1 MKFFMDP
8 DFRQDARIEK
18 VISALVL
25 EDIVRAALKEDLGH
39 GHDIT
44 TECVVPLD
52 KDARAVVNARK
63 DGRLA
68 GVVAGLAAFTLTD
81 PDCEIEILK
90 TDGEDVTAG
99 EDIAIITGSARS
111 ILTAERTALNF
122 MQHLS
127 GIATL
132 TKQYVDAIEDTGAKI
147 ADSRKTVPGMR
158 ALAKQAVRLGGG
170 MNHRY
175 GLDDAILIKDTH
187 IALAGGIYPALQM
200 AKANAGHMV
209 KIEIEVDTMY
219 QLEEVLQYGGA
230 DIVMLDNFPVKE
242 IEQAVKLI
250 DGRLIIEAS
259 GGVTLDTVKAIAE
272 TGVHIISVGSLTHSA
287 PALDIGLDIE
297 PIEEE

>member
-1 MKFFMDP
+1 M
-8 DFRQDARIEK
+8 
-18 VISALVL
+18 ISALVL

-39 GHDIT
+39 GHDFT

-63 DGRLA
+63 AGRLA

-81 PDCEIEILK
+81 PDCEIEIFK
-90 TDGEDVTAG
+90 MDGEDVAEG
-99 EDIAIITGSARS
+99 EDIAVITGSARS

-132 TKQYVDAIEDTGAKI
+132 TKSYVDAIEDTGAKI
-147 ADSRKTVPGMR
+147 ADTRKTIPGMR

-175 GLDDAILIKDTH
+175 GLDDAVLIKDNH

-200 AKANAGHMV
+200 AKENAGHMV
-209 KIEIEVDTMY
+209 KIEIEVDTID
-219 QLEEVLQYGGA
+219 QLEEVLQHGGA
-230 DIVMLDNFPVKE
+230 DIIMLDNFTIKDME
-242 IEQAVKLI
+242 KAVKMI
-250 DGRLIIEAS
+250 DGKAIIEAS
-259 GGVTLDTVKAIAE
+259 GGVNLNTVKAIAE
-272 TGVHIISVGSLTHSA
+272 TGVHIISVGALTHSA
-287 PALDIGLDIE
+287 PALDIGLDV
-297 PIEEE
+297 EEIGS

>member
-1 MKFFMDP
+1 M
-8 DFRQDARIEK
+8 
-18 VISALVL
+18 ISALVL

-63 DGRLA
+63 AGRLA

-81 PDCEIEILK
+81 PDCEIEIFK
-90 TDGEDVTAG
+90 MDGEDVAEG
-99 EDIAIITGSARS
+99 EDIAVITGSARS

-132 TKQYVDAIEDTGAKI
+132 TKSYVDAIEDTGAKI
-147 ADSRKTVPGMR
+147 ADTRKTIPGMR

-175 GLDDAILIKDTH
+175 GLDDAVLIKDNH

-200 AKANAGHMV
+200 AKENAGHMV
-209 KIEIEVDTMY
+209 KIEIEVDTID
-219 QLEEVLQYGGA
+219 QLEEVLQHGGA
-230 DIVMLDNFPVKE
+230 DIIMLDNFTIKDME
-242 IEQAVKLI
+242 KAVKMI
-250 DGRLIIEAS
+250 DGKAIIEAS
-259 GGVTLDTVKAIAE
+259 GGVNLNTVKAIAE
-272 TGVHIISVGSLTHSA
+272 TGVHIISVGALTHSA
-287 PALDIGLDIE
+287 HALDIGLDV
-297 PIEEE
+297 EEIGS

>member
-1 MKFFMDP
+1 M
-8 DFRQDARIEK
+8 
-18 VISALVL
+18 ISALVL

-63 DGRLA
+63 SGRLA

-81 PDCEIEILK
+81 PECEIEIFK
-90 TDGEDVTAG
+90 FDGEDVAEG
-99 EDIAIITGSARS
+99 EDIAVITGSARS
-111 ILTAERTALNF
+111 ILTAERVALNF

-132 TKQYVDAIEDTGAKI
+132 TKSYVDAVEDTGAKI
-147 ADSRKTVPGMR
+147 ADTRKTIPGMR

-175 GLDDAILIKDTH
+175 GLDDAVLIKDNH

-200 AKANAGHMV
+200 ARENAGHMV
-209 KIEIEVDTMY
+209 KIEIEVDTID
-219 QLEEVLQYGGA
+219 QLEEVLSHGGA
-230 DIVMLDNFPVKE
+230 DIIMLDNFGVKDLE
-242 IEQAVKLI
+242 KAVKMI
-250 DGRLIIEAS
+250 DGKAIIEAS
-259 GGVTLDTVKAIAE
+259 GGVNLNTVKAIAE
-272 TGVHIISVGSLTHSA
+272 TGVHIISVGALTHSA
-287 PALDIGLDIE
+287 PALDIGLDM
-297 PIEEE
+297 EEVGS

>member
-1 MKFFMDP
+1 M
-8 DFRQDARIEK
+8 
-18 VISALVL
+18 ISALVL

-63 DGRLA
+63 AGRLA

-90 TDGEDVTAG
+90 MDGEDVTEG

-132 TKQYVDAIEDTGAKI
+132 TKKYVDAIEDTGAKI

-175 GLDDAILIKDTH
+175 GLDDAILIKDNH

-200 AKANAGHMV
+200 AKENAGHMV
-209 KIEIEVDTMY
+209 KIEIEVDTLD
-219 QLEEVLQYGGA
+219 QLEEVLQHGGA
-230 DIVMLDNFPVKE
+230 DIVMLDNFSIKDTE
-242 IEQAVKLI
+242 KAVKMI
-250 DGRLIIEAS
+250 DGKAIIEAS

-272 TGVHIISVGSLTHSA
+272 TGVHIVSVGSLTHSA

-297 PIEEE
+297 PFDE

>member
-1 MKFFMDP
+1 M
-8 DFRQDARIEK
+8 
-18 VISALVL
+18 ISALVL

-63 DGRLA
+63 AGRLA

-81 PDCEIEILK
+81 PDCEIEIFK
-90 TDGEDVTAG
+90 MDGEDVAEG
-99 EDIAIITGSARS
+99 EDIAVITGSARS
-111 ILTAERTALNF
+111 LLTAERTALNF

-132 TKQYVDAIEDTGAKI
+132 TKSYVDAIEDTGAKI
-147 ADSRKTVPGMR
+147 ADTRKTIPGMR

-175 GLDDAILIKDTH
+175 GLDDAVLIKDNH

-200 AKANAGHMV
+200 AKENAGHMV
-209 KIEIEVDTMY
+209 KIEIEVDTID
-219 QLEEVLQYGGA
+219 QLEEVLQHGGA
-230 DIVMLDNFPVKE
+230 DIIMLDNFTIKDME
-242 IEQAVKLI
+242 KAVKMI
-250 DGRLIIEAS
+250 DGKAIIEAS
-259 GGVTLDTVKAIAE
+259 GGVNLNTVKAIAE
-272 TGVHIISVGSLTHSA
+272 TGVHIISVGALTHSA
-287 PALDIGLDIE
+287 PALDIGLDV
-297 PIEEE
+297 EEIGS

>member
-1 MKFFMDP
+1 M
-8 DFRQDARIEK
+8 
-18 VISALVL
+18 ISALAL

-63 DGRLA
+63 GGRLA

-90 TDGEDVTAG
+90 FDGEDVAEG
-99 EDIAIITGSARS
+99 EDIAVITGSARS

-132 TKQYVDAIEDTGAKI
+132 TKTYVDAIEDTGAKI
-147 ADSRKTVPGMR
+147 ADTRKTIPGMR

-175 GLDDAILIKDTH
+175 GLDDAVLIKDNH

-200 AKANAGHMV
+200 ARENAGHMV

-230 DIVMLDNFPVKE
+230 DIVMLDNFAVADLEK
-242 IEQAVKLI
+242 AVKLI

-259 GGVTLDTVKAIAE
+259 GGVNLNTVKAIAE
-272 TGVHIISVGSLTHSA
+272 TGVHIISVGALTHSA
-287 PALDIGLDIE
+287 PALDIGLDVE
-297 PIEEE
+297 VIEE

>member
-1 MKFFMDP
+1 M
-8 DFRQDARIEK
+8 
-18 VISALVL
+18 ISALLL

-52 KDARAVVNARK
+52 KDARAVINARK
-63 DGRLA
+63 GGRLA

-90 TDGEDVTAG
+90 VDGEDVAAG
-99 EDIAIITGSARS
+99 EDIAIVTGSARA

-122 MQHLS
+122 IQHLS

-132 TKQYVDAIEDTGAKI
+132 TKTYVDAIEDTGAKI
-147 ADSRKTVPGMR
+147 ADSRKTIPGMR

-170 MNHRY
+170 MNHRF
-175 GLDDAILIKDTH
+175 GLDDAVLIKDNH

-200 AKANAGHMV
+200 ARENAGHMV
-209 KIEIEVDTMY
+209 KIEIEVDTIG
-219 QLEEVLQYGGA
+219 QLEEVLQHGGA
-230 DIVMLDNFPVKE
+230 DIIMLDNFDVKD
-242 IEQAVKLI
+242 IEKAVKMI
-250 DGRLIIEAS
+250 DGKAVIEAS

-272 TGVHIISVGSLTHSA
+272 TGVHIISVGAITHSA
-287 PALDIGLDIE
+287 PALDIGLDVE
-297 PIEEE
+297 AIEE

>member
-1 MKFFMDP
+1 M
-8 DFRQDARIEK
+8 
-18 VISALVL
+18 ISALFI

-63 DGRLA
+63 AGRLA
-68 GVVAGLAAFTLTD
+68 GIVAGLAAFTLTD
-81 PDCEIEILK
+81 PDCEIEVLK
-90 TDGEDVTAG
+90 MDGEDVTAG
-99 EDIAIITGSARS
+99 EDIAVITGSARS

-132 TKQYVDAIEDTGAKI
+132 TKQYVDAIEDTGARI
-147 ADSRKTVPGMR
+147 VESRKTVPGMR

-175 GLDDAILIKDTH
+175 GLDDAILIKDNH

-200 AKANAGHMV
+200 AKENAGHMV
-209 KIEIEVDTMY
+209 KIEIEVDSLD
-219 QLEEVLQYGGA
+219 QLDEVLAHGGA
-230 DIVMLDNFPVKE
+230 DIIMLDNF
-242 IEQAVKLI
+242 AVKDI
-250 DGRLIIEAS
+250 ETAVKTINGRAIIEAS
-259 GGVTLDTVKAIAE
+259 GGVTLETVRPIAE
-272 TGVHIISVGSLTHSA
+272 TGVHIISVGALTHSA
-287 PALDIGLDIE
+287 PALDLGLDIE
-297 PIEEE
+297 PIEE

>member
-1 MKFFMDP
+1 M
-8 DFRQDARIEK
+8 
-18 VISALVL
+18 ISALVL

-63 DGRLA
+63 AGRLA

-81 PDCEIEILK
+81 PDCEIEIFK
-90 TDGEDVTAG
+90 MDGEDVAEG
-99 EDIAIITGSARS
+99 EDIAVITGSARS

-132 TKQYVDAIEDTGAKI
+132 TKSYVDAIEDTGAKI
-147 ADSRKTVPGMR
+147 ADTRKTIPGMR

-175 GLDDAILIKDTH
+175 GLDDAVLIKDNH

-200 AKANAGHMV
+200 AKENAGHMV
-209 KIEIEVDTMY
+209 KIEIEVDTLA
-219 QLEEVLQYGGA
+219 QLVEVLDEGA
-230 DIVMLDNFPVKE
+230 DVVLLDNMAPPLLR
-242 IEQAVKLI
+242 QAVEMVG
-250 DGRLIIEAS
+250 GRMLTEAS
-259 GGVTLDTVKAIAE
+259 GGINLDTVAAVAE
-272 TGVHIISVGSLTHSA
+272 TGVDMISVGALTHSA
-287 PALDIGLDIE
+287 PVMDLGLDVKVG
-297 PIEEE
+297 

>member
-1 MKFFMDP
+1 
-8 DFRQDARIEK
+8 

-63 DGRLA
+63 AGRLA

-81 PDCEIEILK
+81 PDCEIEIFK
-90 TDGEDVTAG
+90 MDGEDVAEG
-99 EDIAIITGSARS
+99 EDIAVITGSARS

-132 TKQYVDAIEDTGAKI
+132 TKSYVDAIEDTGAKI
-147 ADSRKTVPGMR
+147 ADTRKTIPGMR

-175 GLDDAILIKDTH
+175 GLDDALLIKDNH

-200 AKANAGHMV
+200 AKENAGHMV
-209 KIEIEVDTMY
+209 KIEIEVDTID
-219 QLEEVLQYGGA
+219 QLEEVLQHGGA
-230 DIVMLDNFPVKE
+230 DIIMLDNFTIKDME
-242 IEQAVKLI
+242 KAVKMI
-250 DGRLIIEAS
+250 DGKAIIEAS
-259 GGVTLDTVKAIAE
+259 GGVNLNTVKAIAE
-272 TGVHIISVGSLTHSA
+272 TGVHIISVGALTHSA
-287 PALDIGLDIE
+287 PALDIGLDV
-297 PIEEE
+297 EEIGS

>member
-1 MKFFMDP
+1 M
-8 DFRQDARIEK
+8 
-18 VISALVL
+18 ISALFI

-63 DGRLA
+63 GGRLA

-90 TDGEDVTAG
+90 GDGEDVAAG
-99 EDIAIITGSARS
+99 EDIAIITGSARA

-132 TKQYVDAIEDTGAKI
+132 TKAYVDAIEDTSAKI
-147 ADSRKTVPGMR
+147 AESRKTVPGMR
-158 ALAKQAVRLGGG
+158 SLAKQAVRLGGG
-170 MNHRY
+170 MNHRF
-175 GLDDAILIKDTH
+175 GLDDAILIKDNH

-200 AKANAGHMV
+200 ARENAGHMV

-219 QLEEVLQYGGA
+219 QLDEVLQYGGA
-230 DIVMLDNFPVKE
+230 DIVMLDNFSVADMEK
-242 IEQAVKLI
+242 AVKLI

-259 GGVTLDTVKAIAE
+259 GGVTLDTVRAIAE
-272 TGVHIISVGSLTHSA
+272 TGVHIISVGALTHSA
-287 PALDIGLDIE
+287 PALDLGLDIE
-297 PIEEE
+297 PVEGE

>member
-1 MKFFMDP
+1 M
-8 DFRQDARIEK
+8 
-18 VISALVL
+18 ISALFI

-63 DGRLA
+63 GGRLA
-68 GVVAGLAAFTLTD
+68 GVVSGLAAFTLTD

-90 TDGEDVTAG
+90 GDGEDVATG
-99 EDIAIITGSARS
+99 EDIAIITGSARA

-132 TKQYVDAIEDTGAKI
+132 TKAYVDAIEDTSAKI
-147 ADSRKTVPGMR
+147 AESRKTVPGMR
-158 ALAKQAVRLGGG
+158 SLAKQAVRLGGG
-170 MNHRY
+170 MNHRF
-175 GLDDAILIKDTH
+175 GLDDAILIKDNH

-200 AKANAGHMV
+200 ARENAGHMV

-230 DIVMLDNFPVKE
+230 DIVMLDNFSVADMEK
-242 IEQAVKLI
+242 AVKLI

-259 GGVTLDTVKAIAE
+259 GGVTLDTVRAIAE
-272 TGVHIISVGSLTHSA
+272 TGVHIISVGALTHSA
-287 PALDIGLDIE
+287 PALDLGLDIE
-297 PIEEE
+297 PVEGE

>member
-1 MKFFMDP
+1 M
-8 DFRQDARIEK
+8 
-18 VISALVL
+18 ISALFI

-63 DGRLA
+63 AGRLA
-68 GVVAGLAAFTLTD
+68 GVVAGLAAFTITD

-90 TDGEDVTAG
+90 MDGEDVAAN

-132 TKQYVDAIEDTGAKI
+132 TKKYVDAVEDTGAKI
-147 ADSRKTVPGMR
+147 ADSRKTIPGMR

-170 MNHRY
+170 TNHRY
-175 GLDDAILIKDTH
+175 GLDDAILIKDNH

-200 AKANAGHMV
+200 AKNNAGHMV
-209 KIEIEVDTMY
+209 KIEIEVDTMD
-219 QLEEVLQYGGA
+219 QLEEVLHNGGA
-230 DIVMLDNFPVKE
+230 DIIMLDNFSIKDTAA
-242 IEQAVKLI
+242 AVKLI
-250 DGRLIIEAS
+250 NGRSIIEAS

-272 TGVHIISVGSLTHSA
+272 TGVHLISVGALTHSA
-287 PALDIGLDIE
+287 PALDIGLDIAVLE
-297 PIEEE
+297 D

>member
-1 MKFFMDP
+1 M
-8 DFRQDARIEK
+8 
-18 VISALVL
+18 ISALFI

-52 KDARAVVNARK
+52 KDARAVVNARQ

-68 GVVAGLAAFTLTD
+68 GVVTGLAAFALTD
-81 PDCEIEILK
+81 PDCEIEIIK
-90 TDGEDVTAG
+90 TDGEDVVAG
-99 EDIAIITGSARS
+99 DDIAIITGSARS

-132 TKQYVDAIEDTGAKI
+132 TKKYVEAIEDTGAKI
-147 ADSRKTVPGMR
+147 VDTRKTVPGLR

-175 GLDDAILIKDTH
+175 GLDDAILIKDNH

-200 AKANAGHMV
+200 AKSNAGHMV
-209 KIEIEVDTMY
+209 KIEIEVDNLD
-219 QLEEVLQYGGA
+219 QLEEVLQHGGGA
-230 DIVMLDNFPVKE
+230 DIIMLDNFS
-242 IEQAVKLI
+242 IADMASAVKI
-250 DGRLIIEAS
+250 INGRAIIEAS
-259 GGVTLDTVKAIAE
+259 GGVNLESVKAIAE
-272 TGVHIISVGSLTHSA
+272 TGVHIISVGAITHSA
-287 PALDIGLDIE
+287 PALDIGLDID
-297 PIEEE
+297 PVEE

>member
-1 MKFFMDP
+1 M
-8 DFRQDARIEK
+8 
-18 VISALVL
+18 ISALVL

-63 DGRLA
+63 AGRLA

-81 PDCEIEILK
+81 PDCEIEIFK
-90 TDGEDVTAG
+90 MDGEDVAEG
-99 EDIAIITGSARS
+99 EDIAVITGSARS

-132 TKQYVDAIEDTGAKI
+132 TKSYVDAIEDTGAKI
-147 ADSRKTVPGMR
+147 ADTRKTIPGMR

-175 GLDDAILIKDTH
+175 GLDDALLIKDNH

-200 AKANAGHMV
+200 AKENAGHMV
-209 KIEIEVDTMY
+209 KIEIEVDTID
-219 QLEEVLQYGGA
+219 QLEEVLQHGGA
-230 DIVMLDNFPVKE
+230 DIIMLDNFTIKDME
-242 IEQAVKLI
+242 KAVKMI
-250 DGRLIIEAS
+250 DGKAIIEAS
-259 GGVTLDTVKAIAE
+259 GGVNLNTVKAIAE
-272 TGVHIISVGSLTHSA
+272 TGVHIISVGALTHSA
-287 PALDIGLDIE
+287 PALDIGLDV
-297 PIEEE
+297 EEIGS

>member
-1 MKFFMDP
+1 M
-8 DFRQDARIEK
+8 
-18 VISALVL
+18 ISALVL
-25 EDIVRAALKEDLGH
+25 EDIVRTALKEDLGH

-52 KDARAVVNARK
+52 KDARAVVNARQA
-63 DGRLA
+63 GRLA

-90 TDGEDVTAG
+90 FDGEDVTVG
-99 EDIAIITGSARS
+99 EDIAVITGSARS

-132 TKQYVDAIEDTGAKI
+132 TKQYVDVIEDTGAKI

-175 GLDDAILIKDTH
+175 GLDDAILIKDNH

-200 AKANAGHMV
+200 AKENAGHMV
-209 KIEIEVDTMY
+209 KIEIEVDTLS
-219 QLEEVLQYGGA
+219 QLEEVLQHGGA
-230 DIVMLDNFPVKE
+230 DIIMLDNFTLKD
-242 IEQAVKLI
+242 IEKAVKLI
-250 DGRLIIEAS
+250 DGKAIIEAS
-259 GGVTLDTVKAIAE
+259 GGVNLNTVKAIAE
-272 TGVHIISVGSLTHSA
+272 TGVHIISVGALTHSA
-287 PALDIGLDIE
+287 PALDIGLDVE
-297 PIEEE
+297 PIEE